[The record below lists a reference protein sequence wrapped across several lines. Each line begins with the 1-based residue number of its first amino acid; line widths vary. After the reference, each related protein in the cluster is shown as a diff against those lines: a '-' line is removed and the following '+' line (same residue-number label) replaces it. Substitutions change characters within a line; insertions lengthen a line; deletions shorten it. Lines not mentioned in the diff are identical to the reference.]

1 MKKWNLWLVGIVL
14 VGWLMAVP
22 LWAAEKKPAAPSA
35 LTISGIVKNPQRL
48 TLEDL
53 GRLQTVTV
61 QANEVDRQG
70 RFHGVFQ
77 HRAVPLKTLL
87 DMAHIQKEASDFAKP
102 VDVAIRVRD
111 RQGRQVVLS
120 WGEVYYSNPSEVTI
134 ALSAAPVVPR
144 HPDDKAQLATFQRR
158 VGLPKLLLT
167 ADFYTERYLEDV
179 VSIEVIDL
187 HPDIR
192 SDRSAR
198 LYSGSFRID
207 GAVGNALELK
217 DLSRHPQIEVHKKV
231 FGGGRGFQG
240 LHRYRGVP
248 LVKLLEQAG
257 VQPDLDKAVLVSA
270 PDGYRALFAMGELF
284 LSPEGRRIIVA
295 TAKNGE
301 NFKDPGGKFTV
312 IVPDE
317 LTDDRDVQAVARIE
331 VVDLRQP
338 GKLYIIG
345 VGPGDTDLITLE
357 ALSALARVDV
367 MAAPSD
373 IVKRFGH
380 YLQGKENLFDP
391 LPLIRGVARRNLS
404 GMSEAQLVEKLA
416 ELRSGEVQKIR
427 AELAKGRSVAFMDW
441 GDPMIYGASLWVRQY
456 FEEDQIVTIPA
467 MSAFNAAN
475 AVINRSFLGT
485 GSIIISGPAGL
496 RQNER
501 LLQAAAAS
509 GDTMALFLAMPEF
522 EDLVPLLRQHYSAA
536 TPVALVY
543 SAGIADSEKLVH
555 TTLQQAGEEV
565 RRHAEKNLGMIY
577 IGPRLAKGGVAECH

>member
-1 MKKWNLWLVGIVL
+1 MKNWNVWSGFTLLIAL
-14 VGWLMAVP
+14 LTAAP
-22 LWAAEKKPAAPSA
+22 IWAADDKPAAPA
-35 LTISGIVKNPQRL
+35 VLAISGIVKNPQRL

-70 RFHGVFQ
+70 RFHGFFQ

-102 VDVAIRVRD
+102 IDVAIRVRD

-120 WGEVYYSNPSEVTI
+120 WGEVYYSNPAEVTI
-134 ALSAAPVVPR
+134 ALSADPVIPR
-144 HPDDKAQLATFQRR
+144 HPGDKAQLATLQRR

-167 ADFYTERYLEDV
+167 GDFYTERYLEDV
-179 VSIEVIDL
+179 VSIEVMDL

-192 SDRSAR
+192 IDRSAR
-198 LYSGSFRID
+198 LYSDSFRID
-207 GAVGNALELK
+207 GLVGKPLELK
-217 DLSRHPQIEVHKKV
+217 DLSRHPQIEVHKKL
-231 FGGGRGFQG
+231 FGGSHGFRG

-295 TAKNGE
+295 TAKNGQS
-301 NFKDPGGKFTV
+301 FKDSGGKFTM

-317 LTDDRDVQAVARIE
+317 LTEDRDIQAVVRIE

-367 MAAPSD
+367 MAAPAD

-380 YLQGKENLFDP
+380 YLRGKENLFDP
-391 LPLIRGVARRNLS
+391 LQFIRGVYRRQQPDLPEEQLDEMLARLRA
-404 GMSEAQLVEKLA
+404 GEIKKLK
-416 ELRSGEVQKIR
+416 EV
-427 AELAKGRSVAFMDW
+427 LADGRSIAFMDW
-441 GDPMIYGASLWVRQY
+441 GDPMIYGSSRWVREY
-456 FEEDQIVTIPA
+456 FNEDQIVTIPA
-467 MSAFNAAN
+467 MSSFNAAN
-475 AVINRSFLGT
+475 AVINRDITGT
-485 GSIIISGPAGL
+485 GSIIISGPEGL
-496 RQNER
+496 RQNEL
-501 LLQAAAAS
+501 LLQAAAAN
-509 GDTMALFLAMPEF
+509 GETMALFLAMWEF
-522 EDLVPLLRQHYSAA
+522 EKLVPLLQRYYDGQ

-543 SAGIADSEKLVH
+543 SAGIAGSEKLVR
-555 TTLQQAGEEV
+555 TNLNQAANQVRAESEKTLGLV
-565 RRHAEKNLGMIY
+565 Y
-577 IGPRLAKGGVAECH
+577 IGPRLVAEGMVE

>member
-1 MKKWNLWLVGIVL
+1 MKKWTLWLVGIVL
-14 VGWLMAVP
+14 VGWVMAVP
-22 LWAAEKKPAAPSA
+22 LWAAENKPAAPSV

-48 TLEDL
+48 TLGDL

-77 HRAVPLKTLL
+77 HRAVPLRTLL
-87 DMAHIQKEASDFAKP
+87 DIAHIQKETSDFAKP
-102 VDVAIRVRD
+102 VDVAIRIRD

-120 WGEVYYSNPSEVTI
+120 WGEVYYSNPAQVVI
-134 ALSAAPVVPR
+134 ALSADPVLPR
-144 HPDDKAQLATFQRR
+144 HPDDKAQLATFNRR
-158 VGLPKLLLT
+158 VGLPKLLVT
-167 ADFYTERYLEDV
+167 GDFYTERYLEDL

-192 SDRSAR
+192 TDRSVR
-198 LYSGSFRID
+198 PYSGSFRID
-207 GAVGNALELK
+207 GVVGRPLELK

-248 LVKLLEQAG
+248 LVNLLEQAG
-257 VQPDLDKAVLVSA
+257 VRPDLDKAVLVSA

-301 NFKDPGGKFTV
+301 NFKDPGGKFTM

-404 GMSEAQLVEKLA
+404 GMSETQLTEKLA
-416 ELRSGEVQKIR
+416 QLRIGEVQKIR

-467 MSAFNAAN
+467 MSAFNAGN

-496 RQNER
+496 RQNES
-501 LLQAAAAS
+501 LLQAAAAN
-509 GDTMALFLAMPEF
+509 GDTMALFLAMREF
-522 EDLVPLLRQHYSAA
+522 EDLVPLLNQHYSAT

-565 RRHAEKNLGMIY
+565 RLHAEKNLGMIY